1 MKDSDTLDLKI
12 SDYYNFITHMKSKA
26 GKNEFVLAFD
36 SGDLAQ
42 GSGLSDATP
51 VYGSFL
57 FEIFKELPV
66 DAQTIGLMLYFIFLF
81 FFVQEIM
88 KYIITPP

>member
-1 MKDSDTLDLKI
+1 MKFMCIVHGWIDGHKDPVELDLKI
-12 SDYYNFITHMKSKA
+12 SDYYNFISHMKGNA
-26 GKNEFVLAFD
+26 EKNEIVLAFD

-57 FEIFKELPV
+57 FEMFKELPI
-66 DAQTIGLMLYFIFLF
+66 DAQTIG
-81 FFVQEIM
+81 
-88 KYIITPP
+88 